1 MQPCLARITYPHLK
15 QHFGDGY
22 HTFYMETFCG
32 GPVESGELCKMCIQ
46 KTDTRIHWSRR
57 FDHGLVSGE
66 ISPHSHIFGSAWYT
80 DKLATYGTPSQ
91 AVVELA
97 MEAQRRTRNRI
108 RSIPLNTQVPKQKL
122 VTRRKATTP
131 SSSTSASASSESSV
145 MDQLHTSIIKRTP
158 SHESMAESMDDPI
171 EVQTVIRIKLK
182 STFMEGMEVWLDEG
196 SGNVYRRISGKP
208 RGPLLGIW
216 NGNDSFTESACV

>member
-1 MQPCLARITYPHLK
+1 MSQCLARITYPHLK

-32 GPVESGELCKMCIQ
+32 ARVESGELCKMCVT
-46 KTDTRIHWSRR
+46 KSNTRVQHSRR
-57 FDHGLVSGE
+57 FDHGIVSGE

-80 DKLATYGTPSQ
+80 NKLATYGTPSQ

-108 RSIPLNTQVPKQKL
+108 RSTPLPNATAPPKQKL
-122 VTRRKATTP
+122 VVRRKATTP
-131 SSSTSASASSESSV
+131 SSSASSSESSV
-145 MDQLHTSIIKRTP
+145 MDQLHTSVIKRTP
-158 SHESMAESMDDPI
+158 SQESMAEVMDDPI
-171 EVQTVIRIKLK
+171 EVQSVVRIRLK
-182 STFMEGMEVWLDEG
+182 STVVEGMEVWLDG
-196 SGNVYRRISGKP
+196 LSGNVYERVSGRP

-216 NGNDSFTESACV
+216 NEGTFTESSCV